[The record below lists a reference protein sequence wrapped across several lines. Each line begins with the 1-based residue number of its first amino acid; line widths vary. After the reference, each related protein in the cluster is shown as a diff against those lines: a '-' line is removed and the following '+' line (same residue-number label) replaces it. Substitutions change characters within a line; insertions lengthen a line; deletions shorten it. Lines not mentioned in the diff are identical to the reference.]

1 MTYVQKA
8 RLTFLGIDDEL
19 KNDTTSVYS
28 TPINSS
34 FYPIPP
40 PDPTT
45 GNPTAVFKVDAN
57 GAAIAAP
64 NLEFKQRNNTKRLRF
79 SLNGDLNDLKLSPKA
94 KLVIESVTVPN
105 IINMAYR
112 QSKCVG
118 NILLKLHGLNRAN
131 SWDSSGKKK
140 SAPTI
145 FTTPVKLNL
154 QGFGNQ
160 TDTAQNSTEGVSW
173 TAYGKLNGDNNGNLY
188 INPNPE
194 YLYNFPIG
202 DKIMHVFD
210 FELIYDMAF
219 CRYVMRGQASP
230 DKLIEQQLVLADDK
244 DDLEAFQIT
253 FLVLD
258 VEEDDKLYDDKE
270 MLNKINKLLI
280 EKYSMK

>member
-19 KNDTTSVYS
+19 KNDASSVYS
-28 TPINSS
+28 TVINSS

-40 PDPTT
+40 LDAS
-45 GNPTAVFKVDAN
+45 GNPTAVFEVDSGGTAN
-57 GAAIAAP
+57 KNSP
-64 NLEFKQRNNTKRLRF
+64 LKFEQRNNTKRLRF
-79 SLNGDLNDLKLSPKA
+79 SLNGAFNDLNLSPKA

-105 IINMAYR
+105 IINMSYR

-160 TDTAQNSTEGVSW
+160 TDTSNNSIEGVSW
-173 TAYGKLNGDNNGNLY
+173 VAYGKLNGDNNGNLY
-188 INPNPE
+188 INPDPLN
-194 YLYNFPIG
+194 LYNFNIG
-202 DKIMHVFD
+202 DRLMDIFE

-219 CRYVMRGQASP
+219 CRFVMKGQTSA
-230 DKLIEQQLVLADDK
+230 DKQVQQQLILTDDI
-244 DDLEAFQIT
+244 DDLEGFQIT
-253 FLVLD
+253 FLVMD
-258 VEEDDKLYDDKE
+258 IEEEDKLYNDKDL
-270 MLNKINKLLI
+270 LNKINNLI
-280 EKYSMK
+280 YRK

>member
-1 MTYVQKA
+1 MSYVQKA
-8 RLTFLGIDDEL
+8 RLTFIGIDDEL
-19 KNDTTSVYS
+19 KNDASSVYS
-28 TPINSS
+28 TNLNSS
-34 FYPIPP
+34 FYPVPA
-40 PDPTT
+40 
-45 GNPTAVFKVDAN
+45 NAVFKVDGN

-64 NLEFKQRNNTKRLRF
+64 NLEFTQRNNTKRLRF
-79 SLNGDLNDLKLSPKA
+79 SLNGALNNVNLSNKA
-94 KLVIESVTVPN
+94 KLVIESVTLPN

-118 NILLKLHGLNRAN
+118 NILLRLHGLNRAN
-131 SWDSSGKKK
+131 TWDSSSKKK
-140 SAPTI
+140 AAPTI
-145 FTTPVKLNL
+145 FITPVKLNL

-160 TDTAQNSTEGVSW
+160 TEAAGANSTEGVSW

-258 VEEDDKLYDDKE
+258 VEEDDKL
-270 MLNKINKLLI
+270 
-280 EKYSMK
+280 

>member
-1 MTYVQKA
+1 MSYVQKA

-19 KNDTTSVYS
+19 KNDASSVYS
-28 TPINSS
+28 TVINSS
-34 FYPIPP
+34 FFPVPP
-40 PDPTT
+40 GINAS
-45 GNPTAVFKVDAN
+45 GNPIAIFKV
-57 GAAIAAP
+57 AADGSATHNT
-64 NLEFKQRNNTKRLRF
+64 NLAFTQRNNTKRLRF
-79 SLNGDLNDLKLSPKA
+79 SLNGTFNDLKLSPKA

-105 IINMAYR
+105 IINMDYR

-160 TDTAQNSTEGVSW
+160 TDGAGSNSISGESW

-188 INPNPE
+188 INPDSQQ
-194 YLYNFPIG
+194 LYNFPIG
-202 DKIMHVFD
+202 DKLMDIFE

-219 CRYVMRGQASP
+219 CRFVMRGQASD
-230 DKLIEQQLVLADDK
+230 DKFVEQQLILTDDK

-253 FLVLD
+253 FLVMD
-258 VEEDDKLYDDKE
+258 IEDDNDKLYNNE
-270 MLNKINKLLI
+270 ELINKINHLI
-280 EKYSMK
+280 YRK